1 MNVANL
7 QRQMKN
13 CAYNFYWIAGL
24 SMVTSIIIVFSAQPS
39 FVVGLGVTQIID
51 ITVHNLA
58 ETLPN
63 PVLIHG
69 LGLLLDFFLCSIFA
83 LCGILAARGYRWAF
97 IAGMLFY
104 ALDAIL
110 TLVSMDFFGFGF
122 HLFFLWFLFSGLQ
135 ALNKLK
141 DILPDPSS
149 DSVLPKTPAVNLL
162 TPG

>member
-1 MNVANL
+1 MNVASL

-13 CAYNFYWIAGL
+13 GAYNFYWIAGL
-24 SMVTSIIIVFSAQPS
+24 SMITSIIIVFSTQPS
-39 FVVGLGVTQIID
+39 FVVGLGVTQFMD

-69 LGLLLDFFLCSIFA
+69 LGLLLDFFLCSVFA
-83 LCGILAARGYRWAF
+83 LCGVLAVRGYRWAF
-97 IAGMLFY
+97 IAGMLLY
-104 ALDAIL
+104 GLDAIL
-110 TLVSMDFFGFGF
+110 TLVSTDFFGFGF

-141 DILPDPSS
+141 EILPDSDPS
-149 DSVLPKTPAVNLL
+149 SVLPKK
-162 TPG
+162 PGR